1 MYIHAQIRACINDVN
16 IHSVRVS
23 ERACLLQ
30 LFTLKV
36 IIIKYTLTIF
46 LHLDYIANLVIGQ
59 NLGQS
64 PCFREKYDVAVARA
78 VAEMRVLGNK

>member
-1 MYIHAQIRACINDVN
+1 MHKYVHACNDVN
-16 IHSVRVS
+16 IHSVCDS
-23 ERACLLQ
+23 ERANLLQ
-30 LFTLKV
+30 LFTLKI
-36 IIIKYTLTIF
+36 IIIKYMLTIY

-64 PCFREKYDVAVARA
+64 TCFREKFDVAVARA